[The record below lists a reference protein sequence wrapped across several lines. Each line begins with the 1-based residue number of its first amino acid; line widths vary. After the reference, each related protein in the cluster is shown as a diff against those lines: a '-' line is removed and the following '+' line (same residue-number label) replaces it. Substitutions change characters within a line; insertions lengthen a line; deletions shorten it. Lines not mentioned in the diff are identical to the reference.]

1 MEKRREID
9 FANVCL
15 CVLVMLIH
23 ILSRAVG
30 ALERESLQ
38 YAVVFVPWRLASFVV
53 QGFIFL
59 SAMKYFMKFGRGEQ
73 RLDYGGFLVSRI
85 KTIILPYILWN
96 LIYYFTLMPLGYF
109 IFDPAELIG
118 YILRGDMISHFYFV
132 VVIVQFYLL
141 MPLWIW
147 LVRKARAAVLVP
159 LSLIVMI
166 AFGQYLAVGYAY
178 NDRIF
183 LKYIFYWICGCY
195 AGMHYE
201 KVMAFLKKYGFAA
214 AALFVLAAASDAGL
228 TLLNSSGRMYVRG
241 LENIHI
247 VYCSLA
253 VAFIFAASLWKT
265 GKIVDNPV
273 FAMINRQSYNIYLS
287 HCLVLYF
294 ADGFTERLITSSQGG
309 ILIMRLTCCYGVTF
323 VCWGAYDRVKR
334 LKRAKSGC

>member
-1 MEKRREID
+1 
-9 FANVCL
+9 
-15 CVLVMLIH
+15 
-23 ILSRAVG
+23 
-30 ALERESLQ
+30 
-38 YAVVFVPWRLASFVV
+38 
-53 QGFIFL
+53 
-59 SAMKYFMKFGRGEQ
+59 
-73 RLDYGGFLVSRI
+73 
-85 KTIILPYILWN
+85 
-96 LIYYFTLMPLGYF
+96 
-109 IFDPAELIG
+109 
-118 YILRGDMISHFYFV
+118 MISHFYFV

-309 ILIMRLTCCYGVTF
+309 ILIMRLICCYGVTF